1 MNKKILSGSGIALAV
16 VLLLAVN
23 ILSGVLFKSAR
34 LDLTDNKLYTLSQG
48 TRNILKSF
56 DEPITLR
63 FYFSEKLANGVPAL
77 SAYGKRV
84 REMLE
89 EYASVSDGK
98 VKLVV
103 MDPEPFSEEEDQAVQ
118 DGLKGVPIDNAGST
132 AYFGLVGTNATD
144 DKETI
149 PFFQQEKEASLEYD
163 VTRLVYKLS
172 NPKQHVV
179 GVISSLPIEGAAP
192 VSQFM
197 PSPPGSDP
205 WMVVQQMKQQFD
217 VRFLDKDVDNIPS
230 NIDVLMLVHPK
241 ALPDKTLF
249 AIDQFVLNGGRAL
262 VFVDPLAEVD
272 RPPHDPNNPMAAMSA
287 PRNSDLK
294 KLFDSWG
301 VELVPG
307 QLATDIDS
315 ATRVGINR
323 GPRPQSVEYV
333 AWLQLGE
340 NNFDRQDFV
349 TGDLKKMVMA
359 SPGYFKLKP
368 QVDGKDGAE
377 KGSDGAELKMIPLI
391 QTSARAMSVPVS
403 RVQFRPDPVGL
414 LNSYKP
420 GKAKLTLAARL
431 TGTVKTAFPGGPP
444 KDAAKFDKVLKE
456 SKQPIN
462 VIVVADADMLED
474 RFWVN
479 VQNFLGQRIAVP
491 RANNGAF
498 VVNAIDNLSGNNDLI
513 SLRSRSNFSRPF
525 EKVKEIQRDAE
536 QQFRDREKQLEARL
550 NQTEQKLRDL
560 QRNKSADNAQILS
573 PEQEREIEQFQEERV
588 KTRKELRNV
597 QHELRKNIEALG
609 TRLKFI
615 NIGLV
620 PILIILFAIGLGVYR
635 HKRMNR
641 NASHS

>member
-1 MNKKILSGSGIALAV
+1 MNKKILSGSGIAIAV
-16 VLLLAVN
+16 VLLLTVN

-34 LDLTDNKLYTLSQG
+34 LDLTDNQLYTLSQG
-48 TRNILKSF
+48 TKNILKSF

-63 FYFSEKLANGVPAL
+63 FYFSEKLATGVPAL
-77 SAYGKRV
+77 SSYGKRV
-84 REMLE
+84 RELLE
-89 EYASVSDGK
+89 EYASVSNGK
-98 VKLVV
+98 VKLQVL
-103 MDPEPFSEEEDQAVQ
+103 DPEPFSEEEDQAVQ
-118 DGLKGVPIDNAGST
+118 YGLQGVPIDNAGST

-149 PFFQQEKEASLEYD
+149 PFFQQDKEASLEYD
-163 VTRLVYKLS
+163 VTRLVYKLG
-172 NPKQHVV
+172 NPKRHVV
-179 GVISSLPIEGAAP
+179 GVISSLPIEGSAP
-192 VSQFM
+192 MSPFMQAPQGSQ
-197 PSPPGSDP
+197 P
-205 WMVVQQMKQQFD
+205 WMVVQQMKQLFD
-217 VRFLDKDVDNIPS
+217 VQFLNKDITKIPD

-241 ALPDKTLF
+241 ALEDKTLF
-249 AIDQFVLNGGRAL
+249 AIDQYVLNGGRAL

-272 RPPHDPNNPMAAMSA
+272 RPPHDPSNPMAAMSA

-294 KLFDSWG
+294 KLFASWG
-301 VELVPG
+301 IELVPG
-307 QLATDIDS
+307 QLATDIDA
-315 ATRVGINR
+315 ATRVGIGR

-340 NNFDRQDFV
+340 NNFDKNDFV
-349 TGDLKKMVMA
+349 TADLKQVVMA
-359 SPGYFKLKP
+359 SSGYLKP
-368 QVDGKDGAE
+368 TAVKGKDDKD
-377 KGSDGAELKMIPLI
+377 KGGNGVTITPLI
-391 QTSARAMSVPVS
+391 QTGLHAMSVPVS
-403 RVQFRPDPVGL
+403 RVQFQPDPVGL

-420 GKAKLTLAARL
+420 GDKKLTLAARL
-431 TGTVKTAFPGGPP
+431 TGNVKTAFPDGAP
-444 KDAAKFDKVLKE
+444 KDAGKFDKVLTE

-479 VQNFLGQRIAVP
+479 VQNFLGQRIAIP

-498 VVNAIDNLSGNNDLI
+498 VVNAIDNLSGSNDLI
-513 SLRSRSNFSRPF
+513 SLRSRADFSRPF

-536 QQFRDREKQLEARL
+536 QQFRDREKQLEAKL

-560 QRNKSADNAQILS
+560 QRQKSADNAQILS
-573 PEQEREIEQFQEERV
+573 PEQEREIEQFQLERV

-615 NIGLV
+615 NIALV
-620 PILIILFAIGLGVYR
+620 PILIILFAIGLGIYR

-641 NASHS
+641 YASHGQ